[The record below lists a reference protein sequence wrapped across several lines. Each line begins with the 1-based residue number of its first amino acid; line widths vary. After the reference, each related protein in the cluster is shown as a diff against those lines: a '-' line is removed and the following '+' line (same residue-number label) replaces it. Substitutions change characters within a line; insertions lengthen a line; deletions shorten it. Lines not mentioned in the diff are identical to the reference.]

1 MVGIDGGIEGIRVG
15 IFTLDGTPVMFAA
28 EKYATSFPRP
38 GWADQNP
45 DDWWR
50 SLGVAM
56 NRALA
61 ESGVSKDDI
70 LDLAADTSCCSV
82 VALDAEMRP
91 LRDAIIWM
99 DVRADA
105 EAAAV
110 LATGDAALQMN
121 NGGKGPVSAEW
132 MLSKSLWINRN
143 QPEIWEQAAVIC
155 EYQDYLNYQMT
166 GELVASINNASIR
179 WHYRADKGGF
189 PIDLPA
195 ALSIPELAEKWPSD
209 VLGLGDVIG
218 GLTPAAAAHL
228 GLNPGTTVAQGGAD
242 AFIATLALGVVKT
255 GQLAFITGSSHLH
268 LGNLQQRASPRTAC
282 DRRWTDI
289 NRVNHLLIPQDDRRN
304 RHGKPQ

>member
-1 MVGIDGGIEGIRVG
+1 MVGIDGGTEGICVG

-195 ALSIPELAEKWPSD
+195 ALSIPELVEKWPSD

-218 GLTPAAAAHL
+218 GLTPAAAHL

-242 AFIATLALGVVKT
+242 AFIATFALGVVKT